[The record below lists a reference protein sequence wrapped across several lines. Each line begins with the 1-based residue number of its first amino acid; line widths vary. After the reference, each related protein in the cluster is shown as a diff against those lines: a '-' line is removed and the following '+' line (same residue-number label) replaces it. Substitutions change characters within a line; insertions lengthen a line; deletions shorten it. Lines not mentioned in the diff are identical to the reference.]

1 MDENCQAFT
10 NKFIEII
17 KQVCSTKRS
26 YNQTKALV
34 ISNNTNIPELNI
46 RFNDESVQL
55 VDNHKHLG
63 VTFAADGN
71 WTVHIENSYISI
83 KTSKCSS

>member
-1 MDENCQAFT
+1 METGLYILITAT
-10 NKFIEII
+10 SAL
-17 KQVCSTKRS
+17 KQV
-26 YNQTKALV
+26 
-34 ISNNTNIPELNI
+34 
-46 RFNDESVQL
+46 VQL

-71 WTVHIENSYISI
+71 WTVHIDNSYISI